1 MDAHG
6 TLMGIGGRLL
16 SDTLRLSI
24 HKRSS
29 AVSLFLLSFAFGP
42 VGADTPIREGD
53 HIAIVG
59 NTYADQLRIHG
70 YLETLLLQR
79 SSGKPVSIRNLGWAG
94 DMLHAR
100 DRPTNFPS
108 ESSTLTAHKT
118 DVIIACFG
126 MGESFAGH
134 EGLADFRKSLEAW
147 LASHRGKK
155 YNGTSE
161 VRTILVSPIA
171 SENLGE
177 HTPNSEK
184 RNRLLGDYMQ
194 AMGEVASQNQIPFVN
209 LFDRTRYLMNDPAGP
224 KMTVNGI
231 RLNAYG
237 YWATSR
243 LVAEAL
249 LPGASPWQFQVEARA
264 GTALASGATI
274 SALMKNAEGIS
285 FVVQEDSWP
294 TMASPVSG
302 GAHAA
307 LSGSQDTLVVKNLPP
322 GDYLLMID
330 GQRIMTGTHQQWAR
344 GLVLRS
350 TPAHRSL
357 EAYRM
362 AVNDKNLQFTYSWK
376 ALNQVHIVGERKQSN
391 SGRALPAEVL
401 EFNKLAIR
409 KDKAL
414 AAGIELKKRTWRL
427 IRTPKP
433 TRP

>member
-42 VGADTPIREGD
+42 ARADTPIREGD

-108 ESSTLTAHKT
+108 EESTLTAHKT

-184 RNRLLGDYMQ
+184 RNRILGDYMQ

-237 YWATSR
+237 FRVKDVPRRAIYLEGERQSQIKGLPSAIKGSYMLARGFFWR
-243 LVAEAL
+243 LL
-249 LPGASPWQFQVEARA
+249 TRYLYRDFHPLFC
-264 GTALASGATI
+264 
-274 SALMKNAEGIS
+274 
-285 FVVQEDSWP
+285 F
-294 TMASPVSG
+294 
-302 GAHAA
+302 
-307 LSGSQDTLVVKNLPP
+307 
-322 GDYLLMID
+322 YLL
-330 GQRIMTGTHQQWAR
+330 GLLLVPLGLGLGCCLLYQQWAGIGVSGPR
-344 GLVLRS
+344 SVLC
-350 TPAHRSL
+350 
-357 EAYRM
+357 
-362 AVNDKNLQFTYSWK
+362 
-376 ALNQVHIVGERKQSN
+376 ALMLLMLHMRHDATTTNV
-391 SGRALPAEVL
+391 
-401 EFNKLAIR
+401 
-409 KDKAL
+409 
-414 AAGIELKKRTWRL
+414 
-427 IRTPKP
+427 
-433 TRP
+433 